1 MKKLL
6 RENLWLKVS
15 AVLLSVFLWLFVT
28 SSGQSEQTFEVPVE
42 FKNVP
47 IGMGIVNSS
56 IKSVNVTV
64 RGQERLMKNLRGSDI
79 RVLVSLT
86 KAMKGEGTYFIEKDD
101 VKLPYAMSV
110 INVQPPSIKL
120 SLEEMVTKTV
130 RVKPVIIGVPEK
142 GFFVGQITVDPRTV
156 QVKGLQSDIKRLRDV
171 RTEAIDITGF
181 NKTITQEVNLDAG
194 INGLTPDSLFVK
206 VTVTITGA
214 AQ

>member
-64 RGQERLMKNLRGSDI
+64 RGQERLMKNLRASDM

-86 KAMKGEGTYFIEKDD
+86 RAMKGEGTYFIEKDD

-120 SLEEMVTKTV
+120 SLEEMVTKTI
-130 RVKPVIIGVPEK
+130 RVKPVIIGVPER

-156 QVKGLQSDIKRLRDV
+156 QVKGLESEIRRLRDI

-181 NKTITQEVNLDAG
+181 NKTITQEVNLEAG

-214 AQ
+214 TQ